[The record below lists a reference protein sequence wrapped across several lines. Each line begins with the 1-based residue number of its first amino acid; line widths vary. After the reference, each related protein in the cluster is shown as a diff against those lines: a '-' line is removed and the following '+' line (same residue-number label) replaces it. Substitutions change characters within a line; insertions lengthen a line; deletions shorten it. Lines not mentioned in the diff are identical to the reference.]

1 VTELAFLTIAK
12 ASNLIATRKL
22 SPVELT
28 EAYLARIEA
37 LDHLL
42 DSFVTL
48 TAARARAEAKTAEAT
63 IMATGPVS
71 RMHGIPYCL
80 KDIYETAGIRTTAM
94 SKLLADNI
102 PTRDSCCQEKL
113 VASGGV
119 LLGKNATWEF
129 AHGGP
134 SWDILFPPARNP
146 WNPAHSPAGSS
157 SGSGAAVAAG
167 FAPAT
172 LGSDTGGSIRGPAA
186 ACGIAGL
193 KPTYGLVSRRGVIP
207 NCFSHDHAGPLAWTS
222 EDLAILMQIIAGHDP
237 EDPGSA
243 NVPIP
248 DYTAALTGDVKGLT
262 IGVPTSW
269 LEEDPLKPATKAAFE
284 AALEVFRGLGC
295 SVRPVKLP
303 PLRQFDDAKKTIA
316 VAELFAI
323 HGKDLRTRP
332 NLFGASLRY
341 RIIAGGLVRA
351 EEYINAMRMRT
362 DLARAMQAVMA
373 TVDVLMLPTGEPAGK
388 LEPVPPSS
396 LFTRSSFTTPFN
408 VGGNPAL
415 SVCSGFADNGLPF
428 SLQIAG
434 RLFDDATVLRVGDA
448 YESHALAQTA
458 AGSGGAGDGVTRH
471 ASCRR
476 ASH

>member
-1 VTELAFLTIAK
+1 MTDLAFLTIAE
-12 ASNLIATRKL
+12 ASNLIATRRL

-28 EAYLARIEA
+28 EAYLTRIAA

-42 DSFVTL
+42 DSFVTM
-48 TAARARAEAKTAEAT
+48 TADRARAEATAAEAT
-63 IMATGPVS
+63 IIASGPVS

-102 PTRDSCCQEKL
+102 PTRDSYCQEKL
-113 VASGGV
+113 VTAGAV

-134 SWDILFPPARNP
+134 SWDVLFPPARNP
-146 WNPAHSPAGSS
+146 WNPEYSPAGSS
-157 SGSGAAVAAG
+157 SGSGAAIAAG

-207 NCFSHDHAGPLAWTS
+207 NCFSHDHAGPLAWTC
-222 EDLAILMQIIAGHDP
+222 EDLAILMQVIAGHDP

-243 NVPIP
+243 KVAIP
-248 DYTAALTGDVKGLT
+248 DYTAALTGDIKGT
-262 IGVPTSW
+262 VIGVPTSW
-269 LEEDPLKPATKAAFE
+269 LEDEDPPTPATSAAFE

-295 SVRPVKLP
+295 SIRPVKLP
-303 PLRQFDDAKKTIA
+303 PLQQFDDAKKTIA
-316 VAELFAI
+316 VAELFTI

-332 NLFGASLRY
+332 ELFGASLRY

-351 EEYINAMRMRT
+351 EEYINAMRLRT
-362 DLARAMQAVMA
+362 DLARAMQAVME
-373 TVDVLMLPTGEPAGK
+373 TIDVLMLPTAEPAGK
-388 LEPVPPSS
+388 LQPIPPST
-396 LFTRSSFTTPFN
+396 LFTKSSFTTPFN
-408 VGGNPAL
+408 IGGNPAL
-415 SVCSGFADNGLPF
+415 SVCSGFAENGMPF
-428 SLQIAG
+428 SLQIVG
-434 RLFDDATVLRVGDA
+434 GLFDDATVLKVGDA
-448 YESHALAQTA
+448 YEKATPWRQTRPALAVAETA
-458 AGSGGAGDGVTRH
+458 
-471 ASCRR
+471 
-476 ASH
+476 

>member
-1 VTELAFLTIAK
+1 MQDLQFLTIAE
-12 ASNLIATRKL
+12 ASKLIEQRKF

-48 TAARARAEAKTAEAT
+48 TAERARAEAKAAEAS
-63 IMATGPVS
+63 IMASGPLS
-71 RMHGIPYCL
+71 RLHGIPYCL
-80 KDIYETAGIRTTAM
+80 KDIFETAGIRTTAM
-94 SKLLADNI
+94 SRLLANNV
-102 PTRDSCCQEKL
+102 PTRDSFCQEKL
-113 VASGGV
+113 MAAGGV
-119 LLGKNATWEF
+119 LLGKTATWEF

-134 SWDILFPPARNP
+134 SWDVLFPPARNP
-146 WNPAHSPAGSS
+146 WNTAHSPAGSS
-157 SGSGAAVAAG
+157 SGSAAAVAAA

-222 EDLAILMQIIAGHDP
+222 EDLAILMQVIAGHDP

-243 NVPIP
+243 KVPIP
-248 DYTAALTGDVKGLT
+248 DYTAALTGDVKGLV
-262 IGVPTSW
+262 IGVPENW
-269 LEEDPLKPATKAAFE
+269 LEEDKPTPATLAAFE
-284 AALEVFRGLGC
+284 TALEVFRALGC
-295 SVRPVKLP
+295 AVRPVKLP
-303 PLRQFDDAKKTIA
+303 PLQQFDDAKKTIA
-316 VAELFAI
+316 VAELFTI

-332 NLFGASLRY
+332 ELFGASLRF

-351 EEYINAMRMRT
+351 EEYINAMRLRT
-362 DLARAMQAVMA
+362 DLARAMQTVME
-373 TVDVLMLPTGEPAGK
+373 TVDVLMLPTAEPAGK

-396 LFTRSSFTTPFN
+396 LFTRASFTTPFN

-415 SVCSGFADNGLPF
+415 SVCCGFAENGLPF

-448 YESHALAQTA
+448 YEKATPWRARRPVLAVTETA
-458 AGSGGAGDGVTRH
+458 
-471 ASCRR
+471 
-476 ASH
+476 

>member
-1 VTELAFLTIAK
+1 MALEFLTIAE
-12 ASNLIATRKL
+12 ASTLIASGKL

-48 TAARARAEAKTAEAT
+48 TAQRARAEAKAAEAS
-63 IMATGPVS
+63 IMASGPIS
-71 RMHGIPYCL
+71 RLHGIPYCL
-80 KDIYETAGIRTTAM
+80 KDIFETAGIRTTAM

-102 PTRDSCCQEKL
+102 PTRDSFCQEKL
-113 VASGGV
+113 VAAGGV
-119 LLGKNATWEF
+119 LLGKTATWEF

-146 WNPAHSPAGSS
+146 WNRDHSPAGSS
-157 SGSGAAVAAG
+157 SGSGAAIAAG

-193 KPTYGLVSRRGVIP
+193 KPTYGLVSRRGVLP

-222 EDLAILMQIIAGHDP
+222 EDVAILMQVIAGHDP

-243 NVPIP
+243 KVPIP
-248 DYTAALTGDVKGLT
+248 NFSQALTGDVKGLI
-262 IGVPTSW
+262 IGVPESW
-269 LEEDPLKPATKAAFE
+269 LQEFRLKPATAAAFE

-303 PLRQFDDAKKTIA
+303 PLQQFDDAKKTIA
-316 VAELFAI
+316 VAELFSI

-332 NLFGASLRY
+332 EMFGASLRF

-362 DLARAMQAVMA
+362 DLARAMQTVME
-373 TVDVLMLPTGEPAGK
+373 TVDVVMLPTGEPAGK

-396 LFTRSSFTTPFN
+396 LFTAPSFTTPFN

-415 SVCSGFADNGLPF
+415 SVCCGFAGNGLPF

-448 YESHALAQTA
+448 YEKATPWRAKRPAFAMAATA
-458 AGSGGAGDGVTRH
+458 
-471 ASCRR
+471 
-476 ASH
+476 

>member
-1 VTELAFLTIAK
+1 MQQLEFLTIAE
-12 ASNLIATRKL
+12 ASKLIASRKL

-48 TAARARAEAKTAEAT
+48 TAERARAEAKAAEAS
-63 IMATGPVS
+63 IMASGPVS
-71 RMHGIPYCL
+71 RLHGIPYCL
-80 KDIYETAGIRTTAM
+80 KDIFETAGIRTTAM
-94 SKLLADNI
+94 SKLLANNV
-102 PTRDSCCQEKL
+102 PTRDSFCQEKL
-113 VASGGV
+113 VAAGGV
-119 LLGKNATWEF
+119 FLGKTATWEF

-134 SWDILFPPARNP
+134 SWDVLFPPARNP

-157 SGSGAAVAAG
+157 SGSGAAIAAG

-222 EDLAILMQIIAGHDP
+222 EDLAILMQVIAGHDP

-243 NVPIP
+243 KVPVP
-248 DYTAALTGDVKGLT
+248 NYTAALTGNVEGLV
-262 IGVPTSW
+262 IGVPENW
-269 LEEDPLKPATKAAFE
+269 LEEDKPTTATLAAFE

-295 SVRPVKLP
+295 AVRPVKLP
-303 PLRQFDDAKKTIA
+303 PLQQFDDAKKTIA
-316 VAELFAI
+316 VAELFTI

-332 NLFGASLRY
+332 ELFGASLRF

-351 EEYINAMRMRT
+351 EEYLNAMRLRT
-362 DLARAMQAVMA
+362 DLARAMQTVME
-373 TVDVLMLPTGEPAGK
+373 TVDVLMLPTAEPAGK
-388 LEPVPPSS
+388 LEPIPPST
-396 LFTRSSFTTPFN
+396 LFTRASFTTPFN

-415 SVCSGFADNGLPF
+415 SVCCGFADNGLPF

-434 RLFDDATVLRVGDA
+434 RLFDDATVLRAGDA
-448 YESHALAQTA
+448 YEKATPWRAKRPLLAVTETA
-458 AGSGGAGDGVTRH
+458 
-471 ASCRR
+471 
-476 ASH
+476 

>member
-1 VTELAFLTIAK
+1 MADLEFLTIAE
-12 ASNLIATRKL
+12 ASALIAARKL

-28 EAYLARIEA
+28 DAYLARIAA

-48 TAARARAEAKTAEAT
+48 TADRARAEAKAAEAT
-63 IMATGPVS
+63 IMASGPVS

-80 KDIYETAGIRTTAM
+80 KDIFETAGIRTTAM
-94 SKLLADNI
+94 SKLLANNV
-102 PTRDSCCQEKL
+102 PARDSFCQERL
-113 VASGGV
+113 VAAGAV
-119 LLGKNATWEF
+119 LLGKTATWEF

-134 SWDILFPPARNP
+134 SWDVLFPPARNP

-157 SGSGAAVAAG
+157 SGSGAAIAAG

-207 NCFSHDHAGPLAWTS
+207 NCFTHDHAGPLAWTC
-222 EDLAILMQIIAGHDP
+222 EDLAILLQVIAGHDP

-243 NVPIP
+243 KAPVPN
-248 DYTAALTGDVKGLT
+248 YAAALTGDVKGLV
-262 IGVPTSW
+262 IGVPTGW
-269 LEEDPLKPATKAAFE
+269 LREEKPKPETAAAFQT
-284 AALEVFRGLGC
+284 ALDVFRGLGC
-295 SVRPVKLP
+295 VVREVTLP
-303 PLRQFDDAKKTIA
+303 PLQQYDDAKKTIA
-316 VAELFAI
+316 VAELFTI

-332 NLFGASLRY
+332 DLFGASLRF

-351 EEYINAMRMRT
+351 EEYINAMRFRT
-362 DLARAMQAVMA
+362 DLARAMQTVME
-373 TVDVLMLPTGEPAGK
+373 TVDVVMLPTAEPAGK
-388 LEPVPPSS
+388 LEPLPPAS
-396 LFTRSSFTTPFN
+396 LFTRASYTTPFN

-415 SVCSGFADNGLPF
+415 SVCCGFAENGLPF

-434 RLFDDATVLRVGDA
+434 KLFDDATVLRAADA
-448 YESHALAQTA
+448 YERATPWR
-458 AGSGGAGDGVTRH
+458 G
-471 ASCRR
+471 RR
-476 ASH
+476 PSL

>member
-1 VTELAFLTIAK
+1 MTDLAFLTIAE
-12 ASNLIATRKL
+12 ASNLVATRRL

-28 EAYLARIEA
+28 EAYLTRIAA

-42 DSFVTL
+42 DSFVTM
-48 TAARARAEAKTAEAT
+48 TADRARAEATAAEAT
-63 IMATGPVS
+63 IIASGPVS

-102 PTRDSCCQEKL
+102 PTRDSYCQEKL
-113 VASGGV
+113 VTAGAV

-134 SWDILFPPARNP
+134 SWDVLFPPARNP
-146 WNPAHSPAGSS
+146 WNPEYSPAGSS
-157 SGSGAAVAAG
+157 SGSGAAIAAG

-207 NCFSHDHAGPLAWTS
+207 NCFSHDHAGPLAWTC
-222 EDLAILMQIIAGHDP
+222 EDLAILMQVIAGHDP

-243 NVPIP
+243 KVAIP
-248 DYTAALTGDVKGLT
+248 DYTAALTGDIKGT
-262 IGVPTSW
+262 VIGVPTSW
-269 LEEDPLKPATKAAFE
+269 LEDEDPPAPATSAAFE

-295 SVRPVKLP
+295 SIRPVKLP
-303 PLRQFDDAKKTIA
+303 PLQQFDDAKKTIA
-316 VAELFAI
+316 VAELFTI

-332 NLFGASLRY
+332 ELFGASLRY

-351 EEYINAMRMRT
+351 EEYINAMRLRT
-362 DLARAMQAVMA
+362 DLARAMQAVME
-373 TVDVLMLPTGEPAGK
+373 TIDVLMLPTAEPAGK
-388 LEPVPPSS
+388 LQPIPPST
-396 LFTRSSFTTPFN
+396 LFTKSSFTTPFN
-408 VGGNPAL
+408 IGGNPAL
-415 SVCSGFADNGLPF
+415 SVCSGFAENGMPF
-428 SLQIAG
+428 SLQIVG
-434 RLFDDATVLRVGDA
+434 GLFDDATVLKVGDA
-448 YESHALAQTA
+448 YEKATPWRQTRPALAVAETA
-458 AGSGGAGDGVTRH
+458 
-471 ASCRR
+471 
-476 ASH
+476 